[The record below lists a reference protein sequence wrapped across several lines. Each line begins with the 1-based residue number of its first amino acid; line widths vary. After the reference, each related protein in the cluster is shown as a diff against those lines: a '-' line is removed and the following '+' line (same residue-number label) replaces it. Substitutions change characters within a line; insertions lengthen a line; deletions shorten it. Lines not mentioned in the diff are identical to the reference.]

1 MILEEHFFSIDRP
14 AFHSHGLDFHSPHI
28 VNDTG
33 QRPFLDAKFE
43 PELLADAEQNEF
55 ELRVQ
60 CVSQWPVKTFC
71 GTHRLIYNKKG
82 LRCTHTHLPQ
92 YGRHL
97 IAARLLHDP
106 PHDRVDDPRRQ
117 QRLHVVDVVAV
128 RPRGR

>member
-1 MILEEHFFSIDRP
+1 MILKELLSTAMAWIFIRRVYTVLS
-14 AFHSHGLDFHSPHI
+14 L
-28 VNDTG
+28 NDTG

-43 PELLADAEQNEF
+43 PELLADAEQKEF

-60 CVSQWPVKTFC
+60 CVSQRPVKTFC
-71 GTHRLIYNKKG
+71 GTPPDLQQKG
-82 LRCTHTHLPQ
+82 LRCTHTHLPH

-97 IAARLLHDP
+97 IAARFLHDP